1 MSLPLD
7 FFTSNKTPN
16 IDAFLNK
23 IKLFLHENHIDIGKP
38 KNIYILLAMNNQS

>member
-23 IKLFLHENHIDIGKP
+23 IIKLFLHENHAEIGKH
-38 KNIYILLAMNNQS
+38 KNIYI